1 MSIRLKLFAS
11 IAEQTGVK
19 EEMLSLDPGVRTL
32 GELREVLRTR
42 GAAWQTSL
50 DSARAVRGA
59 VNQAMAADDT
69 PIQDGDEVAFFPPVT
84 GG

>member
-1 MSIRLKLFAS
+1 MAIHLKLFAS

-19 EEMLSLDPGVRTL
+19 EEALELPATVGTL
-32 GELREVLRTR
+32 GELREHLRGR
-42 GAAWQTSL
+42 SPVWRQCL

-59 VNQAMAADDT
+59 VNHTMASDHV
-69 PIQDGDEVAFFPPVT
+69 PVKDGDEVAFFPPVT